1 MSLFIAFAL
10 RLKRWKIWY
19 KKGPHLRRSVD
30 DAEES
35 NAVKRFCKKKWIIH
49 CTDDSSDLVN
59 PKDEESWKTLLRAA
73 QIRNHQEIVQLS
85 KSLRDGE
92 VSLIYYHRKC
102 RSIFAMKN
110 VLHKL
115 SQPSSNSQTHQEQVG
130 RRVSIRGS
138 SNISTTYERNCIFG
152 EKPKNFKGTRN
163 RERLVQ
169 CRDMRADSSIL
180 KIATQKNDSKM
191 LALVSRLIWA
201 VNLRMMNMPV

>member
-1 MSLFIAFAL
+1 M
-10 RLKRWKIWY
+10 
-19 KKGPHLRRSVD
+19 
-30 DAEES
+30 
-35 NAVKRFCKKKWIIH
+35 
-49 CTDDSSDLVN
+49 
-59 PKDEESWKTLLRAA
+59 LRAA

-115 SQPSSNSQTHQEQVG
+115 SKPSSNSQTHQEQVG

-163 RERLVQ
+163 REPLVQ

-191 LALVSRLIWA
+191 LALVSRLI
-201 VNLRMMNMPV
+201 